1 MIRDPPPAPRQGG
14 CGLSLSLG
22 HHDRSWVPWPP
33 GRGTPVPPGRGT
45 GTVAAARAGRAGP
58 GNLKLKALAA
68 GGGPASKGRLVGLAG
83 SPSLPVGAP
92 PATLRVRPARGSCAL
107 CSQRHR
113 ACNLAQNGPVFASNW
128 RIQAPACLE
137 HPGNNTRTADH
148 TACNTPQQPRGRR
161 HVLNRPLSF
170 AVRRWC
176 ARPPGSP
183 AAL

>member
-1 MIRDPPPAPRQGG
+1 MIRNPPPAPRQGG

-22 HHDRSWVPWPP
+22 HHDRSWVPWPH
-33 GRGTPVPPGRGT
+33 GRGQPMPPGRGT
-45 GTVAAARAGRAGP
+45 GTVALVAVRAGRAGP
-58 GNLKLKALAA
+58 GNLKLRALAA
-68 GGGPASKGRLVGLAG
+68 GAGPARKGPLAG

-92 PATLRVRPARGSCAL
+92 PATLRVRPGALRAL

-113 ACNLAQNGPVFASNW
+113 ACNLTHNGPVFATSNW
-128 RIQAPACLE
+128 RIQAPACLK

-148 TACNTPQQPRGRR
+148 TACTTQQQPRGRR
-161 HVLNRPLSF
+161 HVLNRSLSC